1 MDYSLSIEEFNK
13 NFSVKE
19 NKLTHNSGKKFKL
32 FPFITKVENKPVKN
46 LTNVVGLYINKIE
59 EKESVTIIAA

>member
-32 FPFITKVENKPVKN
+32 FPFT
-46 LTNVVGLYINKIE
+46 
-59 EKESVTIIAA
+59 EKFLLNSSMLNE